1 MPVKD
6 LKARQGNV
14 NLVLDIA
21 EKGDIREFEK
31 FGNKGR
37 VCNAKGRDETGEIKI
52 TLWNEDV
59 EAVKEGDKIRI
70 DNGWVSEWQGELQL
84 STGKSGKITVLE
96 SSKKAAEKEEEPLP
110 PEEASHDEEEISEED
125 IGEDEK

>member
-110 PEEASHDEEEISEED
+110 PEEASHDEEEIGEED

>member
-1 MPVKD
+1 MSVKD

-59 EAVKEGDKIRI
+59 ESVKEGDKIRI

-110 PEEASHDEEEISEED
+110 PEEASHDEEEIGEED